1 MTEQGVISFLN
12 YEVTK
17 VEFSLNDNF
26 SGDSVKMNIE
36 TASDMVLSDDKKQME
51 ILLSVHIFKDA
62 QNNNYPFEMYV
73 QVRGYFVGGEDISQY
88 QANALAIL
96 YPYVRAIVSTYTA
109 NANVSPLILPTVNIN
124 KMLEEK

>member
-1 MTEQGVISFLN
+1 MKFPGVISFLN

-17 VEFSLNDNF
+17 VNFSLNDNF
-26 SGDSVKMNIE
+26 SGNSVKLDIE
-36 TASDMVLSDDKKQME
+36 TSSDMILSDDKKQME

-73 QVRGYFVGGEDISQY
+73 QVRGYFESGEDISQY

-109 NANVSPLILPTVNIN
+109 NSNVIANS
-124 KMLEEK
+124 